1 MSYRWCQVFLRA
13 EWLYNFLLSL
23 HPILEEFHVSISHS
37 KPFHHHLPYTVCP
50 LHLENQTVQTSNHK
64 AVLPSLLNSDLAA
77 LYIIEDLN
85 IGIYEREHHSG
96 DSYGNAA

>member
-1 MSYRWCQVFLRA
+1 MVFR
-13 EWLYNFLLSL
+13 F
-23 HPILEEFHVSISHS
+23 
-37 KPFHHHLPYTVCP
+37 
-50 LHLENQTVQTSNHK
+50 HLESQTAQTSNHRV
-64 AVLPSLLNSDLAA
+64 ALPTLLNSDLAA

>member
-1 MSYRWCQVFLRA
+1 MVS
-13 EWLYNFLLSL
+13 
-23 HPILEEFHVSISHS
+23 HFHQG
-37 KPFHHHLPYTVCP
+37 
-50 LHLENQTVQTSNHK
+50 NQIVQTSNRK
-64 AVLPSLLNSDLAA
+64 VALPSLLNSDLAA

>member
-1 MSYRWCQVFLRA
+1 M
-13 EWLYNFLLSL
+13 
-23 HPILEEFHVSISHS
+23 
-37 KPFHHHLPYTVCP
+37 K
-50 LHLENQTVQTSNHK
+50 ENIIQAIVTEMQR
-64 AVLPSLLNSDLAA
+64 A